1 MITIDPAAGA
11 AILIVASLAVGYAFA
26 KWPELPGILQ
36 RSVRQAKERLD
47 AARED
52 GIPAE
57 LQALYDSAYAAV
69 LAFES
74 ALEDDRITWREL
86 REVGVHAVRL
96 GREVLRALGR

>member
-1 MITIDPAAGA
+1 MDALIAHIILIAASGA
-11 AILIVASLAVGYAFA
+11 AGYAFA
-26 KWPELPGILQ
+26 RYPELPGMLK
-36 RSVRQAKERLD
+36 RSATKVRQRLD

-57 LQALYDSAYAAV
+57 LQALYDAAYAAII
-69 LAFES
+69 AFQN

-96 GREVLRALGR
+96 GRLVLMELGR